1 MRRIRAQ
8 LLQCRV
14 AVMQSNPARP
24 AYTRG
29 YRPAAPTLTV
39 ILYAVGPEVAGECED
54 LANEL
59 RIGRAEVKHLQAA
72 CIALK
77 AHPHAFLVASVTI
90 RSWDRAVLE
99 EHAARAGTPL
109 RWVGSESEAD
119 DVAALVRTWATEC
132 TRRSRAAR

>member
-1 MRRIRAQ
+1 
-8 LLQCRV
+8 
-14 AVMQSNPARP
+14 MQSNPARP

-29 YRPAAPTLTV
+29 ARPSAPPLTV

-72 CIALK
+72 CTALK

-90 RSWDRAVLE
+90 RPWDRAVLE
-99 EHAARAGTPL
+99 EHAARAGTTL
-109 RWVGSESEAD
+109 RWVSSEDEAD
-119 DVAALVRTWATEC
+119 DVAALVRTWATESA
-132 TRRSRAAR
+132 RRSRVGAR

>member
-1 MRRIRAQ
+1 
-8 LLQCRV
+8 
-14 AVMQSNPARP
+14 MQSNPRGP

-29 YRPAAPTLTV
+29 VRSSGPAAPTMTL

-72 CIALK
+72 CIAIK

-90 RSWDRAVLE
+90 RPWDRAVLE
-99 EHAARAGTPL
+99 EHAARAGTTL
-109 RWVGSESEAD
+109 RWVTSEREAD
-119 DVAALVRTWATEC
+119 DVASLVRTWATESA
-132 TRRSRAAR
+132 RRSRVGL